1 MSAHVT
7 QFDSQKLVGAPSRC
21 TKKFLPGAMTS
32 NSCRANYVESSQ
44 FCCASASGENNAP
57 SFATQQKLVLDTVDA
72 TVGHVTGV
80 HKACVIVSGSMV
92 SKPFMNALRCR
103 LQLKEEGYMAGDVTI
118 GLHLPTQL
126 HRTASFFFLTSL
138 HRSPCTIRSRVS
150 SMYDTISRLFHVRY
164 DLSSLSCTISISEPP
179 LLRYSVLGE
188 YRSPST

>member
-32 NSCRANYVESSQ
+32 SSCRANYVESSQ

-92 SKPFMNALRCR
+92 SKPFTNALWCR
-103 LQLKEEGYMAGDVTI
+103 LQLKEEGYMVGE
-118 GLHLPTQL
+118 
-126 HRTASFFFLTSL
+126 RK
-138 HRSPCTIRSRVS
+138 R
-150 SMYDTISRLFHVRY
+150 
-164 DLSSLSCTISISEPP
+164 
-179 LLRYSVLGE
+179 LLRWTPMALFNFVDLE
-188 YRSPST
+188 RCAKESTMSKLVQTGCPAHCALAVRLKQCGWRAGRDGQGKDVCKEGACSWWRI